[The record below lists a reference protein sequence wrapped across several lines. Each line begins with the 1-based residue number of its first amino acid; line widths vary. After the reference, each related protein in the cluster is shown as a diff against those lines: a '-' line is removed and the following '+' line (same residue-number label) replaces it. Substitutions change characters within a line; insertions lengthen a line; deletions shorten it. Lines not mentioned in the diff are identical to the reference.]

1 MGIIHSAAAAGDSS
15 ARCKGNERA
24 ALLKLKQGLIDPS
37 GRLSSWAG
45 DDCCRWRGVRCSNR
59 TGHVIQLR
67 LRNPSPSPDDD
78 DNFLSGEISPS
89 LPELKHLSYL
99 DLSRNRFDGASIPRF
114 IGSLTSLRYLNLS
127 DATFGGTIPHQ
138 LGNLSRLQYLDLHW
152 LSFPPRPLVPPW
164 LKSLCYHSLFN
175 ISNLN
180 SIDLSFNQFQ
190 GPISGFGNLA
200 SLQVADISNFD
211 KQLSGCVRNSLQ
223 VLNLANNALG
233 GAVPDWIGELRNLKS
248 LHLEDNLLCCLIPP
262 SLGTL
267 SSLSFLYL
275 GNMLQGPIP
284 ESFGQLSELIVL
296 DVGFNQL
303 SGIVSDVHFSNVTK
317 LEALLL
323 SSNSLVLRFSSSWL
337 PQFQLKNIH
346 LGSCVLGPQFPA
358 WLRTQRMFSTM
369 DMSDANISAAVPDW
383 FWNSS
388 SRVYYFN
395 LSHNHIRG
403 VIPDTFTFK
412 NAAIIDLQS
421 NQFHGSLPRIGNG
434 VRYLYLS
441 DNSFSGD
448 LRPIL
453 NNVTDLWS
461 VSLSRNHISG
471 TIPSSIC
478 EMQMLEVLD
487 LSSNLLSG
495 EIPRCSK
502 VTTGLGFFSV
512 LNLANNNLS
521 GTIPQ
526 WIGTESFLG
535 SLHLNNNSLHG
546 GIPSLEKCTYLYILD
561 LGENSLKGSI
571 PPWIGESLT
580 HLKMLRLRSNMLGGI
595 IPDQLGLLSE
605 LQVLDLAGNNF
616 AGTVPHWI
624 ANLSAMVSTDKRI
637 TEFFV
642 TTASG
647 NTVDYVG
654 IELTAIYQESLLVTI
669 KGRDLE
675 YSNTLSLVM
684 STDLSANDL
693 HGQIPDSIT
702 DLVGLQSLNLS
713 GNSLKGSIPR
723 KIGNLQ
729 QLESLDLSKNLLD
742 GEIPSSISALNYLRY
757 LNLSYNKLSG
767 RIPVGNQMQTLTD
780 PTIYAGNPDLC
791 GTPLTKK
798 CTGDEVPGSD
808 EPVLDTRNSDESET
822 LWCFIGMMIGFVV
835 GFWTFWGILSL
846 KKAWRISY

>member
-1 MGIIHSAAAAGDSS
+1 MLPESRTAVAEALKGEGQELVDGPARGSRADLTDLEQRVSDGALAAMKGGKMMMQQQLPWPDVKLMVEEISS
-15 ARCKGNERA
+15 AM
-24 ALLKLKQGLIDPS
+24 
-37 GRLSSWAG
+37 
-45 DDCCRWRGVRCSNR
+45 
-59 TGHVIQLR
+59 QLR
-67 LRNPSPSPDDD
+67 
-78 DNFLSGEISPS
+78 IS
-89 LPELKHLSYL
+89 LFYQ
-99 DLSRNRFDGASIPRF
+99 R
-114 IGSLTSLRYLNLS
+114 
-127 DATFGGTIPHQ
+127 
-138 LGNLSRLQYLDLHW
+138 
-152 LSFPPRPLVPPW
+152 
-164 LKSLCYHSLFN
+164 KSLCYHFLFN

-200 SLQVADISNFD
+200 SLQILDLSHNGISADISNFD

-742 GEIPSSISALNYLRY
+742 GEIPSSISALNYLSY

-846 KKAWRISY
+846 KKAWRISYFRLVDKISFSGLYYWVRSRQK